1 MKKIIYTLIA
11 LAASVLLF
19 SCRSTPEIS
28 NDLTSA
34 QLIQLGQN
42 AYSASDYKNAELY
55 YKTVIQRFGMDTAV
69 YIEAKYELGHLYVTR
84 KNYEKAYEAF
94 SEILE
99 LYEYAAA
106 GDLPS
111 AYKKL
116 AAIGMKKIPEQK
128 LAEFMNNSEKESK
141 EE

>member
-1 MKKIIYTLIA
+1 MKNIIYTLIT
-11 LAASVLLF
+11 LAAFVLLF

-28 NDLTSA
+28 NNLTSA

-42 AYSASDYKNAELY
+42 AYSASDYKNAEY
-55 YKTVIQRFGMDTAV
+55 YYTAVIQRFGMDTAV
-69 YIEAKYELGHLYVTR
+69 YIEAKYELGHLYVKT

-94 SEILE
+94 AEILE
-99 LYEYAAA
+99 LYDYAAV

-116 AAIGMKKIPEQK
+116 ANIGMQKIPENK
-128 LAEFMNNSEKESK
+128 RAEYAAK
-141 EE
+141 